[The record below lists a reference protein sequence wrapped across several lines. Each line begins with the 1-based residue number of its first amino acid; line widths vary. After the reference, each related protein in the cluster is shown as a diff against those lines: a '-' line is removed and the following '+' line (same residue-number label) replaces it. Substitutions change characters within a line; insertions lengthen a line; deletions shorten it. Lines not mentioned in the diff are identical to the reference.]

1 MITYYKLDP
10 YLQWLLRKIKHF
22 LFNLYKKICYL
33 MFKLFLY
40 LNKDVQWVSIMYK
53 ENKKEYILP

>member
-1 MITYYKLDP
+1 
-10 YLQWLLRKIKHF
+10 
-22 LFNLYKKICYL
+22 